1 MLVHTA
7 IAPHV
12 GTLCMR
18 AAPTCEH
25 ITHLYGEIIAEDTE
39 AAGSGAAARTAGCI
53 LAAEA
58 LAAAAAPAQET
69 AGLLAQLGP
78 DGTKQSLYSTE
89 GYLEA
94 TAKQWQ

>member
-12 GTLCMR
+12 DALCIR

-58 LAAAAAPAQET
+58 LAAAAAQET

-78 DGTKQSLYSTE
+78 GGTKQSLYSTE
-89 GYLEA
+89 GYPEA

>member
-12 GTLCMR
+12 DALCIR

-25 ITHLYGEIIAEDTE
+25 ITHLYSEIIAEDTE
-39 AAGSGAAARTAGCI
+39 AAGSGAAARTAGRI

-58 LAAAAAPAQET
+58 LAAAAAEET

-78 DGTKQSLYSTE
+78 GGTKQSLYSTE
-89 GYLEA
+89 GYPEA